1 MSKRKGKKES
11 GRTPLLASFPSDESS
26 PRSSA
31 SKRDLFEPCRPK
43 TIDLGEKVI
52 KAREGGQQREIAGR
66 ERCETRRL
74 SRLPKTHEVSRPFHL
89 SSVEVSTKLMVIMCI
104 LRMSA
109 EKNGRKRTGNNE
121 PSIPADVK
129 GILIRRKGRTVEE
142 SVGVRDTESS
152 SGASLSEGFG
162 SVRESLREE
171 ERERMEEDAFES
183 ARAIFSW
190 SRD

>member
-1 MSKRKGKKES
+1 
-11 GRTPLLASFPSDESS
+11 
-26 PRSSA
+26 
-31 SKRDLFEPCRPK
+31 
-43 TIDLGEKVI
+43 
-52 KAREGGQQREIAGR
+52 
-66 ERCETRRL
+66 
-74 SRLPKTHEVSRPFHL
+74 
-89 SSVEVSTKLMVIMCI
+89 MVIMCI

-129 GILIRRKGRTVEE
+129 GILIRRKGRTVEG

-171 ERERMEEDAFES
+171 ERGRMEEDAFES
-183 ARAIFSW
+183 ARANFSW